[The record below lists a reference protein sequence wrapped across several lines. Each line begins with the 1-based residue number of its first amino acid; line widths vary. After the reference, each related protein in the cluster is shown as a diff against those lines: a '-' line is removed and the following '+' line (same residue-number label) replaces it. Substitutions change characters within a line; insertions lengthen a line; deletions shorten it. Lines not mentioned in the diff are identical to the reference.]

1 MTPQVYLYTGP
12 EFGER
17 NDAADAVKKSL
28 EKKYG
33 TIDSHLFYM
42 NETPFSQVMT
52 ILQSGTLFS
61 AGVFA
66 VCRNAELIK
75 KKDDIEILSEWIK
88 SVQDDSAV
96 LVLVSDEI
104 SVDAKL
110 DRLIPAQNKKKFW
123 EMYEDRKLPW
133 LQNFFSRNGY
143 SVDKEAAELVLEM
156 VDNNT
161 DALRRECSRFF
172 LCFPKGHAVTA
183 EDVESILAHNR
194 EESAFTLFNR
204 MSENSETPQKRLEA
218 SLLILQKIRLS
229 KDSSSVMILAGLAS
243 CFRKLS
249 AWHRMLSENPYPDDF
264 YLKTHGFA
272 GKTIQ
277 KQYRNAAKIWTPGQ
291 TAAILALTADTDIQI
306 RSGGAIMEDTLL
318 QMLLYEIIMK
328 KGAGISTL

>member
-1 MTPQVYLYTGP
+1 MTLPVYLYTGP

-17 NDAADAVKKSL
+17 NDSADAGKKSL

-143 SVDKEAAELVLEM
+143 SVDKDAAELVLEM

-204 MSENSETPQKRLEA
+204 MTENSETSQKRLEA

>member
-1 MTPQVYLYTGP
+1 MTPPVYLYTGP

-143 SVDKEAAELVLEM
+143 SVDKDAAELVLEM

-204 MSENSETPQKRLEA
+204 MTENSETSQKRLEA